1 MFKINDTVTETF
13 SYSQEDV
20 INFAKISGDIN
31 PIHLDE
37 EYSKNTIF
45 KKPIIHGFLGG
56 SIFSKILSKSFWGQ
70 GTIYLSQ
77 SLNFKKPMYVEKEY
91 KAKLIIIDIN
101 KTKNIAKFKTI
112 VLEEDERIIIE
123 GEAVIKYP

>member
-1 MFKINDTVTETF
+1 
-13 SYSQEDV
+13 
-20 INFAKISGDIN
+20 
-31 PIHLDE
+31 
-37 EYSKNTIF
+37 
-45 KKPIIHGFLGG
+45 
-56 SIFSKILSKSFWGQ
+56 
-70 GTIYLSQ
+70 
-77 SLNFKKPMYVEKEY
+77 MYVEKEY